1 MQLFCKRKSPYLFLL
16 PFLLM
21 FTVFWVWPIIQS
33 FLWSFYSWD
42 GLRKPEFLGLR
53 NYIALFQE
61 TDYLIALKNTL
72 SAAFVYIAVMLMCA
86 LVLGF
91 LLNSSLLPG
100 RSGFRAI
107 FFLPVTVS
115 LPVVALIFYI
125 IYAKNN
131 GVLNSL
137 LLNLGMKTPVD
148 WLGNPRVN
156 LWAIVA
162 LRIWRASGYYAVFI
176 LAGLQGVPEELIEA
190 GVIDGAGRWQL
201 VWRIILPLLRPVI
214 LYIVVASSIWAFQ
227 LFEEP
232 WILTQ
237 GGPMNSTSTIA
248 MHVYRNGFQFFRL
261 GYAST
266 SAYVLTLIIVVFTGI
281 QMLISRRAKV

>member
-1 MQLFCKRKSPYLFLL
+1 MTFFDKRKSPYLFLL
-16 PFLLM
+16 PFFLM
-21 FTVFWVWPIIQS
+21 FCIFWIWPIIQS
-33 FLWSFYSWD
+33 FLWSFYNWD
-42 GLRKPEFLGLR
+42 GLREPVFRGLK
-53 NYIALFQE
+53 NYIALFSE
-61 TDYLIALKNTL
+61 VDYQAALKNTL
-72 SAAFVYIAVMLMCA
+72 MAAFVYIAVMLLCA
-86 LVLGF
+86 LTLGF
-91 LLNSSLLPG
+91 LLNSDLLPG
-100 RSGFRAI
+100 KPAFRTL

-131 GVLNSL
+131 GVLNSIL
-137 LLNLGMKTPVD
+137 INMGMKNAVD
-148 WLGNPRVN
+148 WLGDPRVN

-176 LAGLQGVPEELIEA
+176 IAGLQGIPGELLEA
-190 GVIDGAGRWQL
+190 GVIDGAGRRQL
-201 VWRIILPLLRPVI
+201 FFKIILPLLRPVI
-214 LYIVVASSIWAFQ
+214 LYIIVASSIWAFQ

-232 WILTQ
+232 WILTR

-266 SAYVLTLIIVVFTGI
+266 SAYVLTMIIVLFTGSQI
-281 QMLISRRAKV
+281 ILSKRGQL

>member
-1 MQLFCKRKSPYLFLL
+1 MPKAIKPLRSNYTMQLFCKRKSPYLFLL

-42 GLRKPEFLGLR
+42 GLRKPEFLGLK

-148 WLGNPRVN
+148 WLGDPRVN
-156 LWAIVA
+156 L
-162 LRIWRASGYYAVFI
+162 
-176 LAGLQGVPEELIEA
+176 
-190 GVIDGAGRWQL
+190 
-201 VWRIILPLLRPVI
+201 
-214 LYIVVASSIWAFQ
+214 
-227 LFEEP
+227 
-232 WILTQ
+232 
-237 GGPMNSTSTIA
+237 
-248 MHVYRNGFQFFRL
+248 
-261 GYAST
+261 
-266 SAYVLTLIIVVFTGI
+266 
-281 QMLISRRAKV
+281 